1 MKPLWFA
8 YCTCEDY
15 PVVQREIELREHGA
29 CVLRVDDLELLER
42 IAGALDAK
50 VAGTMVLARGLGIE
64 AHAALVERIAR
75 TDGTGRVVALVEA
88 IDPARIAPLFYA
100 GADEVVPLEEARRAG
115 AVEAVAEQ
123 QDEDGEGAAADK
135 RAVGGEEAVAVPM
148 EAQRTQAEA
157 ARGAAKGVSRSD
169 SADDLDEPDDQ
180 PPPRVEAPWERDLPK
195 HRAPVVCV
203 ASGRGGVGK
212 TTIATAMAC
221 DAARM
226 GLRAALVDRDLMFGD
241 AYGMLGVEEPRDLE
255 GIVRSASSGSLS
267 ETDIVRASMRVAPGL
282 TVWGPIGTPE
292 RAELLGK
299 PIELLLE
306 VLRAEADVV
315 VVDTSATWTDAVA
328 AAVSQCD
335 RCLMVADGATGAAP
349 ALQRAI
355 SLAGRFG
362 LPRTRM
368 TCVVNRVGAR
378 SCPEDTA
385 MRIEMAAALSSKAR
399 VMDGG
404 GDLAALAEIGH
415 MDEAARAQTPFAQSV
430 QGLTVRVLR
439 ELGCTLPEEAL
450 RAEARSVEAGRKR
463 LRLPWKNVGEAA

>member
-8 YCTCEDY
+8 YCTCEEY
-15 PVVQREIELREHGA
+15 PAVQREIELRERGA
-29 CVLRVDDLELLER
+29 CVLRVDDLELLGR

-64 AHAALVERIAR
+64 AHAALVERIVR

-100 GADEVVPLEEARRAG
+100 GADEVVPLEEARRVGAAEAPAEKQAG
-115 AVEAVAEQ
+115 
-123 QDEDGEGAAADK
+123 DNEGAASEKQVEDG
-135 RAVGGEEAVAVPM
+135 REAAAVPK
-148 EAQRTQAEA
+148 EAQRAQAVPGVA
-157 ARGAAKGVSRSD
+157 ASEGVSRPNGV
-169 SADDLDEPDDQ
+169 DDLDEPDNQ
-180 PPPRVEAPWERDLPK
+180 PRPRAKAPWERDRPK

-226 GLRAALVDRDLMFGD
+226 GLRAALVDLDLMFGD

-255 GIVRSASSGSLS
+255 GIVQAASSGSLS
-267 ETDIVRASMRVAPGL
+267 EADIVRASMRVAPGL
-282 TVWGPIGTPE
+282 TVWGPIGVPE

-299 PIELLLE
+299 PVEVLLE

-315 VVDTSATWTDAVA
+315 IVDTSATWTDAVA

-335 RCLMVADGATGAAP
+335 RCLMVADGATGTAP

-378 SCPEDTA
+378 SCPEDMA

-399 VMDGG
+399 IMDGG
-404 GDLAALAEIGH
+404 GDLAGLAEIGH

-430 QGLTVRVLR
+430 QVLAVRVLR
-439 ELGCTLPEEAL
+439 ELGCTLPEDAL
-450 RAEARSVEAGRKR
+450 RIEARGVDAGRKR